1 MEIYIILAILL
12 LLLSFISLLSIKM
25 DKVLAVFVFFILV
38 FFSSLRYDVGID
50 YMHYRD
56 LYYNPN
62 SSSFDNI
69 EPLYKL
75 FLYTLRYLNLD
86 PQFQFIITSILIES
100 LFTYNVFKYSKYK
113 TFTLSMFFLL
123 PPLYLTT
130 FNLIR
135 QSISVMIFLIAFRF
149 LVNRDFI
156 KFFSFMSLSIL
167 IHKTTV
173 IAIASYFLLQSTVI
187 TIFSSFCIAILSENI
202 MEYLIELKYI
212 SPIYTSDLFDK
223 KANIIISVFIMAL
236 WSFNNLF
243 VNKHDYY
250 KLANNGLF
258 FAFILS
264 IIPVFTNL
272 PAETLLRLTMYFT
285 IFIPFLLDFIITKIK
300 DYRIKFIFFLLF
312 LGVGC
317 TYFIYTI
324 IFKGHT
330 YNLVP
335 YKTFFSLGGF

>member
-12 LLLSFISLLSIKM
+12 LLLSFISLLSIKI
-25 DKVLAVFVFFILV
+25 DKVLAMFVFFILA
-38 FFSSLRYDVGID
+38 FLSSLKYDVGID

-56 LYYNPN
+56 LYFNPD
-62 SSSFDNI
+62 SLSFDII

-75 FLYTLRYLNLD
+75 FLYTPRYLNLD
-86 PQFQFIITSILIES
+86 PQFQFIITSVLIES

-123 PPLYLTT
+123 TPIYPTT

-187 TIFSSFCIAILSENI
+187 TIFSSFCIAILSEDI
-202 MEYLIELKYI
+202 IKYLMVMM
-212 SPIYTSDLFDK
+212 
-223 KANIIISVFIMAL
+223 IIIMVIMMPL
-236 WSFNNLF
+236 
-243 VNKHDYY
+243 
-250 KLANNGLF
+250 
-258 FAFILS
+258 
-264 IIPVFTNL
+264 
-272 PAETLLRLTMYFT
+272 
-285 IFIPFLLDFIITKIK
+285 
-300 DYRIKFIFFLLF
+300 
-312 LGVGC
+312 
-317 TYFIYTI
+317 
-324 IFKGHT
+324 
-330 YNLVP
+330 
-335 YKTFFSLGGF
+335 

>member
-1 MEIYIILAILL
+1 
-12 LLLSFISLLSIKM
+12 
-25 DKVLAVFVFFILV
+25 
-38 FFSSLRYDVGID
+38 
-50 YMHYRD
+50 
-56 LYYNPN
+56 
-62 SSSFDNI
+62 
-69 EPLYKL
+69 
-75 FLYTLRYLNLD
+75 
-86 PQFQFIITSILIES
+86 
-100 LFTYNVFKYSKYK
+100 
-113 TFTLSMFFLL
+113 
-123 PPLYLTT
+123 
-130 FNLIR
+130 
-135 QSISVMIFLIAFRF
+135 
-149 LVNRDFI
+149 
-156 KFFSFMSLSIL
+156 MSLSIL